1 MNNIEIYTSQ
11 TCPYCIKAKK
21 LLKTLG
27 LEYKETDVTESFDE
41 MSANFETRFNKKV
54 MTIPQIVIN
63 DKYVGGFDDL
73 NALYKS
79 GRLDEYLNV

>member
-1 MNNIEIYTSQ
+1 M
-11 TCPYCIKAKK
+11 
-21 LLKTLG
+21 LKTLG
-27 LEYKETDVTESFDE
+27 LEYKETDVSDSFDE
-41 MSANFETRFNKKV
+41 MVAEFEKRFGKKV

-79 GRLDEYLNV
+79 GKLDEYLN

>member
-21 LLKTLG
+21 LFKTLG
-27 LEYKETDVTESFDE
+27 LEYKETDVTDSFDE
-41 MSANFETRFNKKV
+41 MVAKFETRFNKKV

-79 GRLDEYLNV
+79 GKLDEYLNG